1 MATFGDLYQDAI
13 DYELGGNDS
22 VVLFTTARRKHAIN
36 EGLRQFSDLTECWS
50 KSSTITCSNAV
61 AEYNLLSTVNV
72 PGGDFVRLSGQGP
85 TFRHV
90 DASSDVQYVAGAD
103 LPRRDISWLDA
114 HAAGWRD
121 STGGTPESYY
131 LRDEGAAKQFGL
143 YPPPHISTSE
153 SATILLPY
161 VAKPSSMTSSADVP
175 WSGRTDLEPYHQA
188 LPHYAASK
196 LEKLRKNTEASQS
209 QLAAFLG
216 YVQRF
221 VVSRQPKGGRTIR
234 TTRSYFTDAGRRG
247 SEGQIEIADT

>member
-1 MATFGDLYQDAI
+1 MATFVDLYTDAI

-22 VVLFTTARRKHAIN
+22 VQLFTTVRRKHAIN
-36 EGLRQFSDLTECWS
+36 EGLRQFSDLTECWQ

-61 AEYNLLSTVNV
+61 SEYNLLSTVNV

-90 DASSDVQYVAGAD
+90 DGSSDVQYTVGD
-103 LPRRDISWLDA
+103 DFPRRDIQWLDA

-131 LRDEGAAKQFGL
+131 LRQEGAALYFGT

-153 SATILLPY
+153 SATLLIPY
-161 VAKPSSMTSSADVP
+161 VARPSSMTSDTNVP
-175 WSGRTDLEPYHQA
+175 WSGRTDLEPFHQA
-188 LPHYAASK
+188 LVHYAASK
-196 LEKLRKNTEASQS
+196 LEKLRKDVEASQS

-221 VVSRQPKGGRTIR
+221 VSQKQPKGGRTIR

-247 SEGQIEIADT
+247 SDGQIEIADT